1 MTEEKKKNSIIHL
14 PWFTLATFE
23 CCCRKLRFTIF
34 HGCGRYR
41 FSIMIVDR
49 DWPTNV
55 VNAALLLFT
64 KGNQKW
70 VSQKRDSLAGNQ
82 LTSSHNF
89 LNLKFPRVT
98 KKEFLLTISIQ
109 VQADKWWE
117 YRKYKYLIGNYLLIQ
132 YQTPQSNII
141 RIVWQTVRRIIE
153 RSWKWKG
160 QRKDAALYSTKIQIR
175 YLWRCSQGF

>member
-1 MTEEKKKNSIIHL
+1 MVAVDIVFRLWSSIEIDL
-14 PWFTLATFE
+14 PTSSMPRCF
-23 CCCRKLRFTIF
+23 
-34 HGCGRYR
+34 Y
-41 FSIMIVDR
+41 S
-49 DWPTNV
+49 P
-55 VNAALLLFT
+55 
-64 KGNQKW
+64 KGIKSEW
-70 VSQKRDSLAGNQ
+70 VSEWNQ

-98 KKEFLLTISIQ
+98 KKEFLLTLSIQ
-109 VQADKWWE
+109 VQEDKWWE
-117 YRKYKYLIGNYLLIQ
+117 YRKYKYLIGNYLLVQ

-175 YLWRCSQGF
+175 YLWRCSQGFQRSVNFRRIQGPSGKQPCNWVDHPVLNNVHFHFLICF

>member
-1 MTEEKKKNSIIHL
+1 MTEKKKNSIIHL

-23 CCCRKLRFTIF
+23 CCCRKLQFTIF

-70 VSQKRDSLAGNQ
+70 VSQK
-82 LTSSHNF
+82 
-89 LNLKFPRVT
+89 
-98 KKEFLLTISIQ
+98 KE
-109 VQADKWWE
+109 
-117 YRKYKYLIGNYLLIQ
+117 
-132 YQTPQSNII
+132 I
-141 RIVWQTVRRIIE
+141 R
-153 RSWKWKG
+153 
-160 QRKDAALYSTKIQIR
+160 
-175 YLWRCSQGF
+175 

>member
-1 MTEEKKKNSIIHL
+1 MSESKE
-14 PWFTLATFE
+14 
-23 CCCRKLRFTIF
+23 
-34 HGCGRYR
+34 
-41 FSIMIVDR
+41 
-49 DWPTNV
+49 
-55 VNAALLLFT
+55 
-64 KGNQKW
+64 
-70 VSQKRDSLAGNQ
+70 RDSLAGNQ

-117 YRKYKYLIGNYLLIQ
+117 YRKYKYLIGNYLLVQ
-132 YQTPQSNII
+132 YQTPQSNIM

-160 QRKDAALYSTKIQIR
+160 QRKDAALYFTKIQIR
-175 YLWRCSQGF
+175 YLWRCSQGFQRSVNFRRIQGPSGKQPRNWVDHPVLNNVHFHFLICF